1 VERSLKETSVAKR
14 YAAGLIKTLASEKEY
29 REIKKELETFL
40 EVLNRIEEFKTGMG
54 TMLFSKSQKKE
65 ILDTFQQQIKFNKK
79 TFQFLR
85 TLLEENRLIVLDS
98 IIMILED
105 LWFEKNGIEKL
116 KVFSAVPLAPVQ
128 ENKLIKNLE
137 AAFKKRIVIEKQ
149 VDPSMIAGLKIQRG
163 HVFYDFSIEG
173 NLKKLKET
181 LVAGDSF
188 IEMSAVVSGD

>member
-1 VERSLKETSVAKR
+1 LKETSAAKR
-14 YAAGLIKTLASEKEY
+14 YAAGLIKTLASEQEY
-29 REIKKELETFL
+29 RGIKKELETFL

-149 VDPSMIAGLKIQRG
+149 VDPAMIAGLKIQRG

>member
-1 VERSLKETSVAKR
+1 LKETSAAKR
-14 YAAGLIKTLASEKEY
+14 YAAGLIKTLTSEQEY
-29 REIKKELETFL
+29 QGIKKELETFL

-116 KVFSAVPLAPVQ
+116 KVYSAVPLAPVQ

>member
-1 VERSLKETSVAKR
+1 MRQDTSTAKR
-14 YAAGLIKTLASEKEY
+14 YAAGLIKTLTSEKEY

-40 EVLNRIEEFKTGMG
+40 EVLSRIEEFKTGMG
-54 TMLFSKSQKKE
+54 TLLFSKSQKKE
-65 ILDTFQQQIKFNKK
+65 ILDTLHQKIKLNKK
-79 TFQFLR
+79 TYQFLR
-85 TLLEENRLIVLDS
+85 TILEQNRLMVLDS
-98 IIMILED
+98 IILMLED

-116 KVFSAVPLAPVQ
+116 KVYSAVPLGPAQ
-128 ENKLIKNLE
+128 EKELIKNLE
-137 AAFKKRIVIEKQ
+137 TAFKKRIVIEKE
-149 VDPSMIAGLKIQRG
+149 VDPLMIAGLKIQRG

>member
-1 VERSLKETSVAKR
+1 MKETSAAKR
-14 YAAGLIKTLASEKEY
+14 YAAGLIKTLTSEQEY

-65 ILDTFQQQIKFNKK
+65 ILDTFNQQIRFNKK

-116 KVFSAVPLAPVQ
+116 KVFSAVPLGPVQ

-149 VDPSMIAGLKIQRG
+149 VDPAMIAGLKIQRG

-173 NLKKLKET
+173 NLKKLKQA

-188 IEMSAVVSGD
+188 IEMSAVVSVD

>member
-1 VERSLKETSVAKR
+1 LKETSAAKR
-14 YAAGLIKTLASEKEY
+14 YAAGLIKTLTSEQEY

-54 TMLFSKSQKKE
+54 TLLFSKSQKKE
-65 ILDTFQQQIKFNKK
+65 ILDTFHQQIKFSKK
-79 TFQFLR
+79 TYRFLS
-85 TLLEENRLIVLDS
+85 TLLEENRLVVLDS
-98 IIMILED
+98 IILILED

-116 KVFSAVPLAPVQ
+116 KVFSAVPLGSVQ

-137 AAFKKRIVIEKQ
+137 TAFKKRIVIEKQ

>member
-1 VERSLKETSVAKR
+1 MRQDTSTAKR
-14 YAAGLIKTLASEKEY
+14 YAAGLIKTLASEQEY
-29 REIKKELETFL
+29 REVKKQLETFQ
-40 EVLNRIEEFKTGMG
+40 EVLNRVEEFKTGMG

-65 ILDTFQQQIKFNKK
+65 ILDTFHQQIKFNKK
-79 TFQFLR
+79 TYRFLS
-85 TLLEENRLIVLDS
+85 TILEENRLIVLDS
-98 IIMILED
+98 IILMLEE

-116 KVFSAVPLAPVQ
+116 KVYSAVPLGPVQ

-137 AAFKKRIVIEKQ
+137 TAFKKRIVIEKEE
-149 VDPSMIAGLKIQRG
+149 DPSMIAGLKIQRG

-188 IEMSAVVSGD
+188 IEMSAVVPGD

>member
-1 VERSLKETSVAKR
+1 MKETSTAKR
-14 YAAGLIKTLASEKEY
+14 YAAGLIKTLTGEQEY
-29 REIKKELETFL
+29 REIKKELETFQ
-40 EVLNRIEEFKTGMG
+40 EVLNRVEEFKTGMG

-65 ILDTFQQQIKFNKK
+65 VLDTFHQQIKFNKK
-79 TFQFLR
+79 TYRFLG
-85 TLLEENRLIVLDS
+85 TILEENRLMVLDS
-98 IIMILED
+98 IILMLEE

-116 KVFSAVPLAPVQ
+116 KVYSAVPLGPVQ

-137 AAFKKRIVIEKQ
+137 TAFKKRIVIEKE

-173 NLKKLKET
+173 NLEKLKET

-188 IEMSAVVSGD
+188 IEMSAVVPGD

>member
-1 VERSLKETSVAKR
+1 MKETSAAKR
-14 YAAGLIKTLASEKEY
+14 YAAGLIKTLTSEQEY

-116 KVFSAVPLAPVQ
+116 KVFSAVPLGPVQ

-149 VDPSMIAGLKIQRG
+149 VDPAMIAGLKIQRG

>member
-1 VERSLKETSVAKR
+1 LKETSAAKR
-14 YAAGLIKTLASEKEY
+14 YAAGLIKTLTSEQEY

>member
-1 VERSLKETSVAKR
+1 LKETSAAKR
-14 YAAGLIKTLASEKEY
+14 YAAGLIKTLTSENEY

-40 EVLNRIEEFKTGMG
+40 EVLNSIEEFKTGMG
-54 TMLFSKSQKKE
+54 TLLFSKSQKKE
-65 ILDTFQQQIKFNKK
+65 ILDTLYQKIKFNKK
-79 TFQFLR
+79 TYQFLW
-85 TLLEENRLIVLDS
+85 TILEQNRLTILDS
-98 IIMILED
+98 ILLMLED

-116 KVFSAVPLAPVQ
+116 KVYSAVPLGPAQ
-128 ENKLIKNLE
+128 EEKLIKNLGT
-137 AAFKKRIVIEKQ
+137 AFKKRIVIEKE

-173 NLKKLKET
+173 NLKKLKEA

>member
-1 VERSLKETSVAKR
+1 LKETSVAKR

-65 ILDTFQQQIKFNKK
+65 ILDTFHQQIKFNKK
-79 TFQFLR
+79 TYQFLR
-85 TLLEENRLIVLDS
+85 TILEENRLMVLDS

-116 KVFSAVPLAPVQ
+116 KVYSAVPLGPEQ
-128 ENKLIKNLE
+128 EKKLIKNLE
-137 AAFKKRIVIEKQ
+137 AAFKKRIVIEKE

-173 NLKKLKET
+173 NLKKLKEA

-188 IEMSAVVSGD
+188 IEMSAVVPGD

>member
-1 VERSLKETSVAKR
+1 VERSLKETSAAKR
-14 YAAGLIKTLASEKEY
+14 YAAGLIKTLTSEKEY

-54 TMLFSKSQKKE
+54 TLLFSKSQKKE
-65 ILDTFQQQIKFNKK
+65 ILDTLHQKIKLNKK
-79 TFQFLR
+79 TYQFLR
-85 TLLEENRLIVLDS
+85 TILEQNRLMVLDS
-98 IIMILED
+98 IILMLED

-116 KVFSAVPLAPVQ
+116 KVYSAVPLGPKQ
-128 ENKLIKNLE
+128 EKELIKNLE
-137 AAFKKRIVIEKQ
+137 TAFKKLIVIEKE

>member
-1 VERSLKETSVAKR
+1 MKETSAAKR
-14 YAAGLIKTLASEKEY
+14 YAAGLIKTLTSEKEY

-54 TMLFSKSQKKE
+54 TLLFSKNQKKE
-65 ILDTFQQQIKFNKK
+65 ILDTLHQKIKLNKK
-79 TFQFLR
+79 TYRFLW
-85 TLLEENRLIVLDS
+85 TILEQNRLMILDS
-98 IIMILED
+98 IILVLED

-116 KVFSAVPLAPVQ
+116 KVYSAVPLGPAQ
-128 ENKLIKNLE
+128 EKKLIKNLE
-137 AAFKKRIVIEKQ
+137 TAFKKRIIIETG
-149 VDPSMIAGLKIQRG
+149 VDPSLLAGIKVQQG

-173 NLKKLKET
+173 NLKKLKEA

>member
-1 VERSLKETSVAKR
+1 VERSLKETSAAKR
-14 YAAGLIKTLASEKEY
+14 YAAGLIKTLTSENEY

-40 EVLNRIEEFKTGMG
+40 EVLNSIEEFKTGMG
-54 TMLFSKSQKKE
+54 TLLFSKSQKKE
-65 ILDTFQQQIKFNKK
+65 ILDTLYQKIKFNKK
-79 TFQFLR
+79 TYQFLW
-85 TLLEENRLIVLDS
+85 TILEQNRLTILDS
-98 IIMILED
+98 ILLMLED

-116 KVFSAVPLAPVQ
+116 KVYSAVPLGPAQ
-128 ENKLIKNLE
+128 EEKLIKNLGT
-137 AAFKKRIVIEKQ
+137 AFKKRIVIEKE

-173 NLKKLKET
+173 NLKKLKEA

>member
-1 VERSLKETSVAKR
+1 LKETSAAKR
-14 YAAGLIKTLASEKEY
+14 YAAGLIKTLASEQEY
-29 REIKKELETFL
+29 RGIKKELETFL

>member
-1 VERSLKETSVAKR
+1 LKETSAAKR
-14 YAAGLIKTLASEKEY
+14 YAAGLIKTLTSEQEY

-65 ILDTFQQQIKFNKK
+65 LLDTLNQQIKFNNK
-79 TFQFLR
+79 THQFLR
-85 TLLEENRLIVLDS
+85 TILEQNRLMALDS
-98 IIMILED
+98 IILILED

-116 KVFSAVPLAPVQ
+116 KVFSAIPLGPAQ

-137 AAFKKRIVIEKQ
+137 AAFKKRIVIEKA
-149 VDPSMIAGLKIQRG
+149 VDPSMIAGLKIQKG

>member
-1 VERSLKETSVAKR
+1 MKETSAAKR
-14 YAAGLIKTLASEKEY
+14 YAAGLIKTLTSEQEY

-40 EVLNRIEEFKTGMG
+40 EVLNRSEEFKTGMG

-65 ILDTFQQQIKFNKK
+65 ILDTFNQQIRFNKK

-116 KVFSAVPLAPVQ
+116 KVFSAVPLGPVQ